1 MPHSSV
7 NSSDEDTELPDAPQ
21 SPPDESSSDTNSP
34 LPKTEPQSDPIESPP
49 APRVK
54 EEVKEVKE
62 EVKKEGGDD
71 KAELEDL
78 FTDDDEDFLGD
89 DDGTDLLASEF
100 KVVMYGIPHSR

>member
-54 EEVKEVKE
+54 EEVKE